1 MSGKIFQKMLENGD
15 FDKAELMLIRSVMNK
30 ILDKGGLDL
39 IVSGDTMITAYNHNS
54 FDRRKSQRSYLS
66 LIHI

>member
-30 ILDKGGLDL
+30 ILD
-39 IVSGDTMITAYNHNS
+39 
-54 FDRRKSQRSYLS
+54 
-66 LIHI
+66 